1 MPAVPPRKEPAST
14 LLGLP
19 AGPDLEKAGVGEVD
33 ADETQL
39 PGAHPAGIPGQLSWE
54 LHGEW
59 DLGLWRAKDRLR
71 LVSEASRPTT
81 TPSLLPTPEEAL
93 PALPQAF
100 PTLEPPPQN
109 PLLPG
114 CTSTQTS
121 RDLRPS
127 LQAVLVLNLGYLS
140 HPTGALKLEHHPPA
154 PRYSAGIIP
163 GPSKVSRSPGLSHD
177 CLTPGTCKS
186 RKRTL
191 PLRGHKHPLSII
203 HRKNI
208 SPILQR
214 RQLTAI
220 KAEP

>member
-1 MPAVPPRKEPAST
+1 MASGTCACGEPEIGCTWCPKPPDPPQHLHCSPLPRKPSQPCPEP
-14 LLGLP
+14 
-19 AGPDLEKAGVGEVD
+19 
-33 ADETQL
+33 
-39 PGAHPAGIPGQLSWE
+39 
-54 LHGEW
+54 
-59 DLGLWRAKDRLR
+59 
-71 LVSEASRPTT
+71 
-81 TPSLLPTPEEAL
+81 LLPWSL
-93 PALPQAF
+93 R
-100 PTLEPPPQN
+100 PQN

-121 RDLRPS
+121 PDLRPS
-127 LQAVLVLNLGYLS
+127 LQAVLVLNLGYLFHS
-140 HPTGALKLEHHPPA
+140 AGSLKMEGMDPPA

-203 HRKNI
+203 HMKNV